1 MNIISNDKL
10 IKRNSRIAQ
19 ITGLVGMG
27 VLVVSMV
34 LLFKYNQN
42 PTFLNIS
49 WGLILAG
56 FILSQVGIYFT
67 NRWGRHPR
75 PDEHLNMAL
84 KGLGSDYNLYHYKT
98 PTPHLLVGPAGIW
111 VLLPRHQRGTIVYEK
126 GRLKQRNLGFIQGYL
141 KIFGQEGIGRPDLE
155 AVMEVDAVKKFL
167 KKKLGDA
174 EIPPI
179 QVALIFTDER
189 AFLET
194 EESPIPVMPPKKL
207 KEFIRRA
214 AKQKPITTL
223 KLSEIQAVFDEGK
236 SVKRL
241 ISEEEVSEE

>member
-42 PTFLNIS
+42 PQIINIS

-67 NRWGRHPR
+67 NRWGRRPR

-84 KGLGSDYNLYHYKT
+84 KGLGGNYNLYHYKT

-111 VLLPRHQRGTIVYEK
+111 VLLPRHQRGTIVFEK
-126 GRLKQRNLGFIQGYL
+126 GRFKQRNLGVVQGYL
-141 KIFGQEGIGRPDLE
+141 RIFGQEGLGRPELE
-155 AVMEVDAVKKFL
+155 ATMEVDAIKKFL
-167 KKKLGDA
+167 KKKLGDV
-174 EIPPI
+174 EIPPVQAAI
-179 QVALIFTDER
+179 IFTDDR
-189 AFLET
+189 AILEAD
-194 EESPIPVMPPKKL
+194 EAPIPVMPPKKL
-207 KEFIRRA
+207 KEFIRKA
-214 AKQKPITTL
+214 AKQKPITAL
-223 KLSEIQAVFDEGK
+223 KLSEIQAVFDQGK
-236 SVKRL
+236 SEKR
-241 ISEEEVSEE
+241 IVPEEEASEE

>member
-42 PTFLNIS
+42 PTFLNLS
-49 WGLILAG
+49 WALILAG
-56 FILSQVGIYFT
+56 FILSQVWIYFT
-67 NRWGRHPR
+67 NRWGRRPR
-75 PDEHLNMAL
+75 PDEHLNLAL
-84 KGLGSDYNLYHYKT
+84 KGLGSNYNLYHYKT
-98 PTPHLLVGPAGIW
+98 PTSHLLVGPAGIW
-111 VLLPRHQRGTIVYEK
+111 VLLPRHQRGKIVFEK
-126 GRLKQRNLGFIQGYL
+126 GRFKQKNLGFIQGYL
-141 KIFGQEGIGRPDLE
+141 KIFGQEGIGRPELE

-167 KKKLGDA
+167 KKKLGEV
-174 EIPPI
+174 EIPPV
-179 QVALIFTDER
+179 QAALIFTDER
-189 AFLET
+189 AFLEI
-194 EESPIPVMPPKKL
+194 EEAPLPIMPPKKL

-214 AKQKPITTL
+214 AKQKPITAL

-236 SVKRL
+236 NVKHL
-241 ISEEEVSEE
+241 IVEEEASEE